1 MKRMRKNQHQS
12 SIAAVNSRTSGVAA
26 VAGSGVVRK
35 TSTNPTTAKC
45 NPAPPTSS
53 RPSTPT
59 TATISKSRIPVSTQ
73 LERGRTLEVA
83 VDASPKP
90 NCDRR
95 NPLEAISDTLKHS
108 AKKSF
113 SPEQPPNLNED
124 PFSRLAESHTKASL
138 AKRTSRR
145 APSTDGTWRLPS
157 LNRTSPL
164 PLLSSPSTPNK
175 RSSLFP
181 SRVSSP
187 VDDDDE
193 GRRATVKPTA
203 SRNRKGSVS
212 SFWRSATSG
221 TASSSSSPST
231 PVSNFVASAA
241 VNPETVLSPPPPYS
255 PAQSPELSSVRRH
268 AAARIVVTETIVEG
282 DEDGEPAPSRPNQR
296 SLLFSSL
303 SSSGQSRIPIPPVP
317 TTFAISPRTATP
329 PISRDIPF
337 FSSTPRSTP
346 PHESPLSAS
355 LHAHPPLRTSNSTTS
370 LTSTLASLVRTPI
383 TAALDLVSHARDR
396 DDDEDNFEDDR
407 LDDDEEDEDVE
418 RATQAWLDKL
428 HSTSSIVTA
437 QAFAALT
444 SAPLPEEI
452 DRLFHGVETEAKPT
466 AFSEQIE
473 ATNIP
478 VVPAIPQEPLVES
491 QVRNALARG
500 DAIFERNEIEML
512 RLENADLRHT
522 LAQFASEHERL
533 HGELELRAMEQSH
546 QDKEARQK
554 IEAAAKIVLAVR
566 CVSDENNV
574 ICRQRSRSSAS
585 SSVSSSSSSKSAS
598 WWTFLQFASSSSK
611 SRERSTGK
619 QMGGNV
625 TKGMLLP

>member
-1 MKRMRKNQHQS
+1 MKRTPKNQHQS
-12 SIAAVNSRTSGVAA
+12 SITGANTRAQGAATTVSSA
-26 VAGSGVVRK
+26 VVRK
-35 TSTNPTTAKC
+35 TSTNPTTAKR
-45 NPAPPTSS
+45 NPAPTNSSS
-53 RPSTPT
+53 RPTTP
-59 TATISKSRIPVSTQ
+59 TISKSRIPVSTP
-73 LERGRTLEVA
+73 LERGPTIEVA
-83 VDASPKP
+83 VDTSQKPKR
-90 NCDRR
+90 DRR
-95 NPLEAISDTLKHS
+95 NTLEAISDKLKLA

-113 SPEQPPNLNED
+113 SPEQPASLNED
-124 PFSRLAESHTKASL
+124 PFSRLAESHTQASL

-145 APSTDGTWRLPS
+145 GPSADGTWRPPS
-157 LNRTSPL
+157 LSRTSPL

-187 VDDDDE
+187 VDVNDDDE
-193 GRRATVKPTA
+193 GHRATVKP
-203 SRNRKGSVS
+203 RNRKGSIS

-231 PVSNFVASAA
+231 PVSNVVANAA
-241 VNPETVLSPPPPYS
+241 VNPGTVLTPPPPYS
-255 PAQSPELSSVRRH
+255 PAQSPEPSGIRRH
-268 AAARIVVTETIVEG
+268 AASRIVVTETIAEG
-282 DEDGEPAPSRPNQR
+282 DEGGEPTPSPPHPR
-296 SLLFSSL
+296 SVLFSSL
-303 SSSGQSRIPIPPVP
+303 SASGPSRIPIPPTP
-317 TTFAISPRTATP
+317 TTFTVAPRTATP

-355 LHAHPPLRTSNSTTS
+355 LHAHLTLRASNSSTS
-370 LTSTLASLVRTPI
+370 LTSTLASLVSTPI
-383 TAALDLVSHARDR
+383 TAALDLFSHARDR

-407 LDDDEEDEDVE
+407 LDDDEEDDDVE

-452 DRLFHGVETEAKPT
+452 DRLFHGVETEAKPS
-466 AFSEQIE
+466 AYPEQVE
-473 ATNIP
+473 PTFIP

-522 LAQFASEHERL
+522 LAEFAAEHDRL
-533 HGELELRAMEQSH
+533 HGELELRAMEQSRM
-546 QDKEARQK
+546 DEEALQK

-566 CVSDENNV
+566 GVSSENDV
-574 ICRQRSRSSAS
+574 ISRQRSRSSAS
-585 SSVSSSSSSKSAS
+585 SSVSSSSSISSPS
-598 WWTFLQFASSSSK
+598 WWTFLQFANSSSK
-611 SRERSTGK
+611 SRDRSAGK
-619 QMGGNV
+619 RKGGNV